1 MNLAIEEIKRKVN
14 EAKEGFGVMT
24 LSETFDSS
32 LPISG
37 LSSGSVRLNTALS
50 GTPLVGYQYGRIV
63 EIFGVEQSG
72 KTTMTLHLIA
82 EAQKLG
88 LPCAFID
95 AEHALDVTYAKNL
108 GVKIEDLLF
117 QQPEYGEQGL
127 QCVEEMLGLGVKV
140 IVIDSVA
147 ALVPKAELEG
157 DVEDT
162 KIGIQAR
169 MMSKAMKRLSGKI
182 KRSDALVVFINQ
194 LRQKIG
200 VMFGSNET
208 TPGGLSLKYYASYRL
223 EVRSPRGG
231 ATKEKSL
238 TGDNVETGIATNVKI
253 VKNKCFPPFRT
264 ATVHIEYGKG
274 IDKYLDIAEYLADGS
289 DGKGLVWKTKRYK
302 TSVFADRLRTDKNLR
317 KEVLVLLKEKQNG

>member
-32 LPISG
+32 LPVSG

-63 EIFGVEQSG
+63 EIYGPEQSG
-72 KTTMTLHLIA
+72 KTTMALHAIV
-82 EAQKLG
+82 EAQRIG

-95 AEHALDVTYAKNL
+95 AEHALDIVYAKAI
-108 GVKIEDLLF
+108 GVNIDDLLF

-127 QCVEEMLGLGVKV
+127 QCVEEMLSLGVKL
-140 IVIDSVA
+140 IVVDSVA

-162 KIGIQAR
+162 KIGISAK

-182 KRSDALVVFINQ
+182 KRSEALVIFINQ
-194 LRQKIG
+194 IRMKIG
-200 VMFGSNET
+200 VMFGNPET
-208 TPGGLSLKYYASYRL
+208 TPGGMSLKYFASYRI

-238 TGDNVETGIATNVKI
+238 TGDNTETGINTNIKI

-274 IDKYLDIAEYLADGS
+274 IDKYLDIAEYLADKS

-317 KEVLVLLKEKQNG
+317 KEVLVLLKERQNG